1 MYGRLMNPAAQD
13 LDLITAP
20 NLEVPHG
27 FTTRAGGVSEGRFSS
42 LNLGLSSGDAPE
54 QVAAN
59 RARVLAAFGKTQG
72 QVCAFNQIHSAR
84 VIEARPTWFEED
96 ADGAVTDNP
105 NLLLVVSAA
114 DCAPLLFHD
123 PVQNV
128 VGAAHSGWRGT
139 VAGIAREV
147 VERMG
152 ELYGSKPANV
162 RAAIGPCI
170 GGENYQ
176 VGEEVVEAFQNA
188 GFPKH
193 IYRPDDEGR
202 FRLELVAA
210 NRWLLQEAG
219 LREEHVWDSGLCTV
233 ADPRFFSH
241 RRDAGRTGRGWGVIG
256 KAGA

>member
-1 MYGRLMNPAAQD
+1 MNTAAQS

-27 FTTRAGGVSEGRFSS
+27 FTTRAGGVSEGCFWG

-54 QVAAN
+54 RVAAN
-59 RARVLAAFGKTQG
+59 RARVLGAFGKTQS
-72 QVCAFNQIHSAR
+72 QVCAFNQLHSAR

-96 ADGAVTDNP
+96 ADGAVTNNP
-105 NLLLVVSAA
+105 DLLLVVSAA

-147 VERMG
+147 VGRMG
-152 ELYGSKPANV
+152 ELYGSKPHNV

-170 GGENYQ
+170 GGANYQ
-176 VGEEVVEAFQNA
+176 VGEEVIGAFQEA
-188 GFPKH
+188 GFPNH
-193 IYRPDDEGR
+193 VHHPDNERR
-202 FRLELVAA
+202 FRLDLVAA

-233 ADPRFFSH
+233 ADPRFYSH

>member
-1 MYGRLMNPAAQD
+1 MNTAVQD
-13 LDLITAP
+13 LDLVTAP

-27 FTTRAGGVSEGRFSS
+27 FTTRAGGVSEGDFSS

-54 QVAAN
+54 RVAAN
-59 RARVLAAFGKTQG
+59 RARVLGMFGKTQG
-72 QVCAFNQIHSAR
+72 QVCAFNQLHSAR
-84 VIEARPTWFEED
+84 VIEARPTWFDED
-96 ADGAVTDNP
+96 ADGAVTNDP
-105 NLLLVVSAA
+105 DLLLVVSAA

-123 PVQNV
+123 PVQNA

-147 VERMG
+147 VGRMG

-162 RAAIGPCI
+162 RVAIGPCI
-170 GGENYQ
+170 SGENYQ

-188 GFPKH
+188 GFPEH

-202 FRLELVAA
+202 FRLDLVAA
-210 NRWLLQEAG
+210 NRWLLREAG
-219 LREEHVWDSGLCTV
+219 LNEEHVWDSGLCTV

-241 RRDAGRTGRGWGVIG
+241 RRDAGRTGRGWGVISSG
-256 KAGA
+256 RLDS